1 MGVVMLYA
9 AGIREAMASNDL
21 EKMIAVAEQAKQTV
35 REQKDLSAVLAY
47 LNGLGTV
54 SKIGLWGRS
63 MGASTSIM
71 YMADNQ
77 DTVHAAVL
85 DSGFSHV

>member
-35 REQKDLSAVLAY
+35 REQKDL
-47 LNGLGTV
+47 T
-54 SKIGLWGRS
+54 
-63 MGASTSIM
+63 
-71 YMADNQ
+71 
-77 DTVHAAVL
+77 AALLELL
-85 DSGFSHV
+85 DAIDELKK